1 MEKQTKP
8 KNKILKF
15 LPRAASAVA
24 ASFQNPTFSPGRD
37 RRISEINTNRLKA
50 RGFSGPIISMIPD
63 EARRNKPKNGVFE
76 TQEPTSP
83 KVSCMGQIKH
93 KKQIKKAKRAKP
105 PLPEMKPVTTSSSP
119 PHELKKHAS
128 KLRRIFTAGGRKLSG
143 ASVVCKP
150 PDDIDNRAPC
160 LSQMKRFTSGRNSL
174 GDFDWMAE
182 ISPVEHRDVRNY
194 YSDEERGESDEEEE
208 EVIIPFSA
216 PMMMIGEGVALQPR
230 KEINLWKRRTMTP
243 PKPLELNTLVKA
255 N

>member
-1 MEKQTKP
+1 MPMSISLYEFF
-8 KNKILKF
+8 F
-15 LPRAASAVA
+15 L
-24 ASFQNPTFSPGRD
+24 FN
-37 RRISEINTNRLKA
+37 N
-50 RGFSGPIISMIPD
+50 
-63 EARRNKPKNGVFE
+63 
-76 TQEPTSP
+76 
-83 KVSCMGQIKH
+83 
-93 KKQIKKAKRAKP
+93 KKQLVLCWKTNKSLIFVAIGFC
-105 PLPEMKPVTTSSSP
+105 
-119 PHELKKHAS
+119 
-128 KLRRIFTAGGRKLSG
+128 KLSGGRKLSG

-150 PDDIDNRAPC
+150 PADIDNRAPC

-174 GDFDWMAE
+174 GDFDWTVE

-194 YSDEERGESDEEEE
+194 YSDEERGESDKEEE